1 MIEKLLERL
10 ANLREEREGNHA
22 EEERVQGRE
31 IRYGNAVI
39 LVIYIICHVHEQFVT
54 LASSGYIHNYGNAVI
69 LVIHIICHV
78 HEHGKYFIAYRRF
91 TAAS

>member
-39 LVIYIICHVHEQFVT
+39 LVIYVICHMYEHMTDVISYPRLC
-54 LASSGYIHNYGNAVI
+54 LASHDSLLMLHT
-69 LVIHIICHV
+69 
-78 HEHGKYFIAYRRF
+78 HGMALK
-91 TAAS
+91 

>member
-39 LVIYIICHVHEQFVT
+39 LVKYVICHLYEYMTEVKSYPRLYPATYDSVLLLHLME
-54 LASSGYIHNYGNAVI
+54 
-69 LVIHIICHV
+69 
-78 HEHGKYFIAYRRF
+78 
-91 TAAS
+91 